1 MHGIPHLAYPIFVGS
16 KKNKVSY
23 NLSVGGGAE
32 GVAHVY
38 ELLVQ
43 EFSIDDITIMGY
55 GKSIRA
61 IADYDGLDIW
71 VAAGTSGGVTVM
83 TNGNIAIELA

>member
-1 MHGIPHLAYPIFVGS
+1 MHSISYLAQPVLFRGG
-16 KKNKVSY
+16 KNKVGDD
-23 NLSVGGGAE
+23 LGIGGGAE
-32 GVAHVY
+32 GVTHVY

-61 IADYDGLDIW
+61 IADYDGLDI
-71 VAAGTSGGVTVM
+71 
-83 TNGNIAIELA
+83 